1 MLRFGRMRNRLSSL
15 RFPVLGCVGW
25 GLVWTCTSCTSCT
38 SMRCFLLFL
47 PWGEGQ
53 RELATSSG
61 LLHSM
66 SLPLPQE
73 ENACMGRLVTAPTNG
88 AAGVVPAV
96 LAYYMRHLSH
106 LCSASVGA
114 GPSDHLTRIWQES
127 DQNLTILWDIAGF
140 FCNFSRQCL
149 LHGFCFRCF
158 VFASGTSDQ
167 HSQSLR
173 KTILPPSY

>member
-127 DQNLTILWDIAGF
+127 DQNLTRI
-140 FCNFSRQCL
+140 
-149 LHGFCFRCF
+149 
-158 VFASGTSDQ
+158 
-167 HSQSLR
+167 
-173 KTILPPSY
+173 

>member
-1 MLRFGRMRNRLSSL
+1 MRNGLSNL

-25 GLVWTCTSCTSCT
+25 ELVWTCTSCTSCT
-38 SMRCFLLFL
+38 SMQCFLLFL
-47 PWGEGQ
+47 PRGEGQ

-66 SLPLPQE
+66 SLPQE
-73 ENACMGRLVTAPTNG
+73 ENACIGRLVTAPTNG

-149 LHGFCFRCF
+149 LHSFCFRCF
-158 VFASGTSDQ
+158 GFASGTSDQ
-167 HSQSLR
+167 HSQSLS